1 MVKLAA
7 VIFAVLALA
16 PAIGSAQEYSD
27 DVCPAKPAAEKRAQ
41 RWAGRWFV
49 KGEQAVKK
57 TRFQEAL
64 DAFLCSLYLSPHR
77 NTVFNVAQLTN
88 LVEDKAAATASLKQ
102 FREQHPGGEF
112 DDELSDL
119 VISLERAQGI
129 LPPEPVAPPQA
140 EEPQPAPAAAD
151 ADGTSGGKAL
161 RTAGV
166 VSVAVSGAALVAGI
180 VLAAAAGSAREDA
193 EDAPDYDAFRAS
205 EDDAKRLGGGAVA
218 MFVMT
223 GLLAGAGA
231 LMIALGR
238 RGEGEKEDGAE
249 EAVEVEVAPGPVGLT
264 ITGRF

>member
-16 PAIGSAQEYSD
+16 PAIGGAQEYSD

-57 TRFQEAL
+57 AQFQEAL

-119 VISLERAQGI
+119 VTSLERAQGI
-129 LPPEPVAPPQA
+129 LPPEPVAPPPA
-140 EEPQPAPAAAD
+140 EEPQPAPVAPE
-151 ADGTSGGKAL
+151 DGTTKANKL
-161 RTAGV
+161 RAAGI
-166 VSVAVSGAALVAGI
+166 VSVSVSGAALVVGI
-180 VLAAAAGSAREDA
+180 VLAAAAGSAKRDA
-193 EDAPDYDAFRAS
+193 ENAPDYDTFQAS
-205 EDDAKRLGGGAVA
+205 EKEMKGLGGGAAA

-223 GLLAGAGA
+223 GVLAGAGA

-238 RGEGEKEDGAE
+238 RGESEKEDGAE